1 MLYSPIIN
9 AAWLEFLNSIATA
22 AAAVAAATIIRND
35 VAVVAGESSVPV
47 PVLVLVLVVP
57 MWRLLTLEFHQHR

>member
-22 AAAVAAATIIRND
+22 AAAVAAATIIRNYL
-35 VAVVAGESSVPV
+35 AVVADAPSVPV
-47 PVLVLVLVVP
+47 PVLVML
-57 MWRLLTLEFHQHR
+57 MWQLLTPE